1 MTPVFRSVLCV
12 FMTPNIYIK
21 QIPLGPMNNFA
32 YLVGADGGKGC
43 VVIDPSWDAKKL
55 IGEAE
60 KDGRTIEAILLTHTH
75 FDHVNALEDVA
86 KKVKAPVYIHGAEAH
101 VLPQGLDVHTTKEG
115 SVIEAAGL
123 EFKCLHTPGHSPG
136 SQCFMVKGALF
147 TGDTLFVEG
156 CGRVDLE
163 GGSPDDMV
171 ISLSRLGELPGET
184 IVYPGH
190 DYGGKTTSTIAQ
202 QRTSNPYMNEC
213 AETLM

>member
-1 MTPVFRSVLCV
+1 
-12 FMTPNIYIK
+12 MTPNIYIK
-21 QIPLGPMNNFA
+21 QIAVGPMNNFA
-32 YLVGADGGKGC
+32 YLIGAKDGTCC
-43 VVIDPSWDAKKL
+43 VLIDPAWNAKQL
-55 IGEAE
+55 ISEAE
-60 KDGRTIEAILLTHTH
+60 KNGRTIKAILVTHTH

-101 VLPQGLDVHTTKEG
+101 ALPQGLNVTTTKEG
-115 SVIEAAGL
+115 SVIKAAGL
-123 EFKCLHTPGHSPG
+123 EITCLHTPGHSPG
-136 SQCFMVKGALF
+136 SQCFMVNGALF

-190 DYGGKTTSTIAQ
+190 DYGGKATSTIAK
-202 QRTSNPYMNEC
+202 QRASNPYMNEQ
-213 AETLM
+213 AETLI